1 MGLSV
6 ELANI
11 ATLKEMLKDSIKNNK
26 VDAILGLFWDE
37 DRNSVSYAMTKNVE
51 NLDRLEI
58 LCPSMPVQGA
68 RVISNIKFTE
78 TPLTVL
84 CIIKPCEMRAVV
96 ELIKLKQIMPEKLIF
111 LSMDCGGAVEPEKFL
126 ELNRSGKNIVND
138 YLSNYESFMDFS
150 MNTENNRFACSVCD
164 KCVSNVSDLRLRA
177 YGKTKYLEAISEK
190 GKVFLNEIANEQL
203 RDIDFALYDESLKK
217 IIDNR
222 KINRDRERE
231 IFKKEVNSMESFT
244 KELSAC
250 IRCHNCMVNCP
261 ADYCKE
267 CIFRSPVFDHPS
279 ENYELWLERKGMIKL
294 PTDTLLFHLTRLNH
308 MSTSCVSCGMCETSC
323 PMGIRL
329 TRIFSFIG
337 EETQKIFDYEAGRSL
352 TEELPVATFREK
364 ELEKV

>member
-1 MGLSV
+1 MGVSI
-6 ELANI
+6 ELTNI
-11 ATLKEMLKDSIKNNK
+11 TSLKEMLKESFKNNV

-37 DRNSVSYAMTKNVE
+37 NRNNVSYGMTKNPE

-78 TPLTVL
+78 TPLKVL
-84 CIIKPCEMRAVV
+84 CVIKPCEMRAVV

-111 LSMDCGGAVEPEKFL
+111 LSMDCGGAIEPEKFK
-126 ELNRSGKNIVND
+126 ELSMSGKDIVGE
-138 YLSNYESFMDFS
+138 YLVSYENFSDFTYS
-150 MNTENNRFACSVCD
+150 TENNRFACRICD
-164 KCVSNVSDLRLRA
+164 RCIPKVSDLRLRP
-177 YGKTKYLEAISEK
+177 YGKTMYLEALTEK
-190 GKVFLNEIANEQL
+190 GEQFLKSILKDEPKN
-203 RDIDFALYDESLKK
+203 IDFTQYDESLKK

-222 KINRDRERE
+222 KTNKDKERE
-231 IFKKEVNSMESFT
+231 IFKKEINSMESFT
-244 KELSAC
+244 KELSSC

-294 PTDTLLFHLTRLNH
+294 PADTLLFHLTRLNH

-323 PMGIRL
+323 PVGIRL

-352 TEELPVATFREK
+352 DEELPVATFREK
-364 ELEKV
+364 ELDKV

>member
-1 MGLSV
+1 M
-6 ELANI
+6 
-11 ATLKEMLKDSIKNNK
+11 
-26 VDAILGLFWDE
+26 
-37 DRNSVSYAMTKNVE
+37 
-51 NLDRLEI
+51 
-58 LCPSMPVQGA
+58 
-68 RVISNIKFTE
+68 
-78 TPLTVL
+78 
-84 CIIKPCEMRAVV
+84 
-96 ELIKLKQIMPEKLIF
+96 
-111 LSMDCGGAVEPEKFL
+111 
-126 ELNRSGKNIVND
+126 
-138 YLSNYESFMDFS
+138 
-150 MNTENNRFACSVCD
+150 
-164 KCVSNVSDLRLRA
+164 
-177 YGKTKYLEAISEK
+177 
-190 GKVFLNEIANEQL
+190 
-203 RDIDFALYDESLKK
+203 YDESLKK